1 MHFNTIFLMSGGAVQ
16 ALQLLAALSLLIL
29 LHEFG
34 HFFFARLFKTRVE
47 KFYLF
52 FDFLFPFSKVL
63 NFALWKKKKGD
74 TEYGLGW
81 FPLGG
86 YVKISGMVDESM
98 DKEQMALPPQP
109 WEYRSKKPYQ
119 RLFIMLGG
127 IIMNVLVAVFLYMLI
142 FSIWGEEYLPV
153 QNAKYGIMVDSTAAS
168 IGLKNGDKV
177 LAVNGQPVKRFNKI
191 VYEIIINEATTLDVE
206 REGKPLLIK
215 IPTGTIN
222 KIIKNTE
229 KHSFINA
236 RIPFVVNDIEKKSVA
251 ESMKLAIGDSIIA
264 FNDEPIKFYDEFQ
277 TLKNANIGKPITIS
291 VLRNHNQKV
300 QLSCIVPS
308 TRMLGIE
315 PKHYDAFFKM
325 ERIKYYP
332 LEAVGKG
339 VSYTIDQFG
348 DYWRQFKMI
357 FTSKEIKASE
367 SLGGIY
373 SFGKLFEPVFSWYS
387 FLNLTA
393 FISIILAFMN
403 LLPIP
408 GLDGGYV
415 IFLLFEMIT
424 GRKVSEKVMERA
436 TTVGLVLLL
445 GLMLYA
451 NGLDVLRWFKK

>member
-1 MHFNTIFLMSGGAVQ
+1 MYLNTLLLFSGGGVQ

-52 FDFLFPFSKVL
+52 FDFFFPFSKVF
-63 NFALWKKKKGD
+63 NFALWKKKVGD

-109 WEYRSKKPYQ
+109 WEYRSKKAWQ

-127 IIMNVLVAVFLYMLI
+127 IIMNVLVAAFIYMII
-142 FSIWGEEYLPV
+142 FSIWGEDYLPT
-153 QNAKYGIMVDSTAAS
+153 QNAKYGIMVDSTAES
-168 IGLKNGDKV
+168 IGLRNGDMIT
-177 LAVNGQPVKRFNKI
+177 AVGGKPVARFNKI
-191 VYEIIINEATTLDVE
+191 VAEIIFSEAGTIDVKRDGE
-206 REGKPLLIK
+206 TKTIMVPA
-215 IPTGTIN
+215 GTIN
-222 KIIKNTE
+222 KIIKSQKN
-229 KHSFINA
+229 SFIEPRMPLVIA
-236 RIPFVVNDIEKKSVA
+236 AVSKHTAADSMGLKANDSVI
-251 ESMKLAIGDSIIA
+251 AINNQPVR
-264 FNDEPIKFYDEFQ
+264 FFDEFQ
-277 TLKNANIGKPITIS
+277 KIRNANVGMPIS
-291 VLRNHNQKV
+291 VTVIRNHSLV
-300 QLSCIVPS
+300 QLHGNVPQNKL
-308 TRMLGIE
+308 LGIE
-315 PKHYDAFFKM
+315 RKGPEDFFKYD
-325 ERIKYYP
+325 RIKYYP
-332 LEAVGKG
+332 LEAVAKG
-339 VSYTIDQFG
+339 FTYTFDQFG
-348 DYWRQFKMI
+348 NYWRQFKMI

-367 SLGGIY
+367 SLGGIV
-373 SFGKLFEPVFSWYS
+373 SFGKLFNPVFSWYD
-387 FLNLTA
+387 FLTLTA
-393 FISIILAFMN
+393 FISVILAFMN

-415 IFLLFEMIT
+415 IFLIFELIS

-451 NGLDVLRWFKK
+451 NGLDVFRMFKH

>member
-1 MHFNTIFLMSGGAVQ
+1 MHLNNLLLFTGGGVQ

-52 FDFLFPFSKVL
+52 FDFFFPFSKVL
-63 NFALWKKKKGD
+63 NFALWKKTKGD

-86 YVKISGMVDESM
+86 YVKIAGMVDESM

-109 WEYRSKKPYQ
+109 WEYRSKKAYQ

-127 IIMNVLVAVFLYMLI
+127 IIMNILVAIFIYMLI
-142 FSIWGEEYLPV
+142 FSIYGEEYLPT
-153 QNAKYGIMVDSTAAS
+153 QNAKYGIMVDSTAES
-168 IGLKNGDKV
+168 IGLHNGDFVTSVDGKHV
-177 LAVNGQPVKRFNKI
+177 ARFNKI
-191 VYEIIINEATTLDVE
+191 IGEVIFSEAGSIQVE
-206 REGKPLLIK
+206 RDGVPMN
-215 IPTGTIN
+215 IPIPAGTIN
-222 KIIKNTE
+222 KIIKSQKN
-229 KHSFINA
+229 SFIQP
-236 RIPFVVNDIEKKSVA
+236 RIPFVVAAIEKKSEA
-251 ESMKLAIGDSIIA
+251 EKMELKPNDSVIA
-264 FNDEPIKFYDEFQ
+264 VNNQPIRFYDEFQ
-277 TLKNANIGKPITIS
+277 KIKAENAGKPITVTVI
-291 VLRNHNQKV
+291 RNHGQIA
-300 QLSCIVPS
+300 QLHGTVPANKY
-308 TRMLGIE
+308 LGIG
-315 PKHYDAFFKM
+315 PKGVEDYFKL

-332 LEAVGKG
+332 LEAVAKG
-339 VSYTIDQFG
+339 FSFTFDQFG
-348 DYWRQFKMI
+348 NYWRQLKMI

-367 SLGGIY
+367 SLGGIV
-373 SFGKLFEPVFSWYS
+373 SFGKLFNPVFSWYD

-393 FISIILAFMN
+393 FISVILAFMN

-415 IFLLFEMIT
+415 IFLLFEMIS
-424 GRKVSEKVMERA
+424 GKKVSEKVMERA

-451 NGLDVLRWFKK
+451 NGLDVFRLFKK

>member
-16 ALQLLAALSLLIL
+16 AIQLLAALSLLIL

-52 FDFLFPFSKVL
+52 FDFFFPFSKVF

-109 WEYRSKKPYQ
+109 WEYRSKKAYQ

-127 IIMNVLVAVFLYMLI
+127 IIMNVIVAIFLYILI

-153 QNAKYGIMVDSTAAS
+153 QNAKYGIAVDSTAQS
-168 IGLKNGDKV
+168 IGLMNGDMIK
-177 LAVNGQPVKRFNKI
+177 AVEGKPVKRFNKI
-191 VYEIIINEATTLDVE
+191 VYEMILSEATSIDVE
-206 REGKPLLIK
+206 RNGEPVHVN
-215 IPTGTIN
+215 IPAGTIN
-222 KIIKNTE
+222 KILKNSE
-229 KHSFINA
+229 KHSFIMP
-236 RIPFVVNDIEKKSVA
+236 RIPFVVASIAKKSVA
-251 ESMKLAIGDSIIA
+251 ENMKMMAGDSVIA
-264 FNDEPIKFYDEFQ
+264 LNNTPIRFHDEFQ
-277 TLKNANIGKPITIS
+277 KIKNENVGKPIT
-291 VLRNHNQKV
+291 VTVVRNKTQIV
-300 QLSCIVPS
+300 QLNGVVPES
-308 TRMLGIE
+308 KMLGIE
-315 PKHYDAFFKM
+315 PKMYDSYFKM

-332 LEAVGKG
+332 LEAVGKSF
-339 VSYTIDQFG
+339 SYTVDQFA

-373 SFGKLFEPVFSWYS
+373 SFGKLFDPVFSWSS

-436 TTVGLVLLL
+436 TTVGLVILLA
-445 GLMLYA
+445 LMLYA
-451 NGLDVLRWFKK
+451 NGLDVLRLFKK